1 MAVMFLRC
9 KVKNNAQWKQS
20 FDEANPIST
29 EAGITDTTIHQD
41 LEFPNVVTVCKH
53 FEDAD
58 RAKAYAAQFKSEEV
72 QEAVKQGGAIEPI
85 ITWLAK
91 VDTA

>member
-1 MAVMFLRC
+1 MPVMFVRC
-9 KVKNNAQWKQS
+9 KVKNYSQWKKS
-20 FDEANPIST
+20 FDETNPMRK
-29 EAGITDTTIHQD
+29 EAGIIDTTVHHD

-53 FEDAD
+53 FEDAGM
-58 RAKAYAAQFKSEEV
+58 AKAYAAQFKSEEV

-91 VDTA
+91 VDEA